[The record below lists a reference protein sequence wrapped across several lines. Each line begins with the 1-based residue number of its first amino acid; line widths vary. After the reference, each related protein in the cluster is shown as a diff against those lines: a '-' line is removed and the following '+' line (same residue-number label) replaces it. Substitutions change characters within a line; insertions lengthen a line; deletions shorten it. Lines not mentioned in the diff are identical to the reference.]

1 MTKRQKSALTHT
13 EVTGRNDPVDEHVFH
28 ASLPLYI
35 LLERCP
41 RLDNPN
47 WVDIGCWRHGEIEG
61 MMVYLSPI
69 DAMIDL
75 YDRNAN
81 GSKYEIYPFVSI
93 DPRDFIQEHGGWFTV
108 CLVYGFAARDKQ
120 LVLSERENLM
130 AMVNITHFRISDEMF
145 QHFHLEFGDATHAWL
160 DRLHRGAGVPDY
172 NRQIAELGKTSFF
185 ELNQLAGEALER
197 VGSRGSGADSI
208 SSVGIYDSVEQ
219 RWRFAALADHLPQ
232 KNHHLS

>member
-13 EVTGRNDPVDEHVFH
+13 EVTVRNEPVNEHVFH

-35 LLERCP
+35 LLESRP
-41 RLDNPN
+41 RPDNPN

-61 MMVYLSPI
+61 MMVYLSPL

-81 GSKYEIYPFVSI
+81 GSNYEIYPFVSI

-108 CLVYGFAARDKQ
+108 CLVYGFAGRDKR
-120 LVLSERENLM
+120 LVLTERGNPM
-130 AMVNITHFRISDEMF
+130 PMVNITHFRISDEMS
-145 QHFHLEFGDATHAWL
+145 QHFHLEFGDSTHAWL

-172 NRQIAELGKTSFF
+172 SRQIAELEKTSFF
-185 ELNQLAGEALER
+185 ELNQIAGEALER
-197 VGSRGSGADSI
+197 IESRESGTDNI
-208 SSVGIYDSVEQ
+208 SSVGIYDSVEL

-232 KNHHLS
+232 KNHYLS